1 MQDDGAAESVDV
13 AGQLAEVQAQL
24 ARMEQLL
31 QSLQTVPTGVKA
43 LPAILSEYVALTE
56 EAGRRRAL
64 AARDPDAAIRLATAA
79 RLETTL
85 AAAMQPLPVD
95 SALMGRILSATSGHA
110 GHALALRPTPRLAAW
125 AFAAMVMFLS
135 TGYLAGL
142 ALPAT
147 QGEDVFAGLMFGS
160 SSISLDADIDAD
172 AGSLL

>member
-1 MQDDGAAESVDV
+1 MRIQELEAALDRHGGDLGRWP
-13 AGQLAEVQAQL
+13 AHLRADAE
-24 ARMEQLL
+24 
-31 QSLQTVPTGVKA
+31 
-43 LPAILSEYVALTE
+43 
-56 EAGRRRAL
+56 AL
-64 AARDPDAAIRLATAA
+64 AARDPDAATRLATAA

-110 GHALALRPTPRLAAW
+110 GHAVALRPTPRLAAW